1 MAYFLVE
8 KRRGA
13 IMRQEKLNHL
23 MINMA
28 ERILHI
34 IVTNLANTK
43 LEVFLLTKKPALSFI
58 IRKCSTIRKVMVR
71 LTRKF
76 YQPNEVN
83 YMWP

>member
-43 LEVFLLTKKPALSFI
+43 LDVFLTKKPALSFI

-76 YQPNEVN
+76 YQPK
-83 YMWP
+83 

>member
-43 LEVFLLTKKPALSFI
+43 LDVFLTKKPALSFI
-58 IRKCSTIRKVMVR
+58 IRKCSTIRNVMVR

-76 YQPNEVN
+76 YQPK
-83 YMWP
+83 

>member
-23 MINMA
+23 VINMA

-34 IVTNLANTK
+34 IVTNLPNTK
-43 LEVFLLTKKPALSFI
+43 LEVFLTKKPALSFI

-76 YQPNEVN
+76 YQSK
-83 YMWP
+83 